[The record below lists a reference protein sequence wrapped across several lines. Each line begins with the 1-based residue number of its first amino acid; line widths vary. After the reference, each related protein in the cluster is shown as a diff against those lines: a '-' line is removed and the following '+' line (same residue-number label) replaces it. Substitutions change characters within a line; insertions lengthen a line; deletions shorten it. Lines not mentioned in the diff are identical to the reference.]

1 MNYGA
6 IYNCDTTNGLGVRVS
21 LFVSGCHFHC
31 KKCFNEV
38 AWDKNYGKLY
48 TEETKNKLLK
58 LLSPTCIS
66 GITILGGEPFE
77 EYNINEIYKLITDI
91 RNTFKDSKNIWI
103 YTGYLYEDLIND
115 PKRNKIL
122 NLIDTLVDGPF
133 EIDKKNLNLKF
144 RGSSNQRIINVKE
157 SLKQNK
163 VVLLDL

>member
-31 KKCFNEV
+31 KECFNEV

-48 TEETKNKLLK
+48 TKETKNKLLN
-58 LLSPTCIS
+58 LLSPTYIS

-77 EYNINEIYKLITDI
+77 EYNINEIYELITDI

-115 PKRNKIL
+115 HKRNKIL
-122 NLIDTLVDGPF
+122 NLINTLVDGPF